1 MPPVVLP
8 ADVEE
13 EVEWV
18 VRPFDR
24 DVTRL
29 GGREGYSAVEQ
40 PLFLQQGQ
48 RLVPAKG
55 AAFAARQDDRGEPHV
70 KSSFAPATA
79 STSPRSWSSA
89 DCGSRRTPSQTP
101 SSAPALTAARSSGIS
116 AGTLPRLATL
126 PASPAAELV
135 RMKAAATPEVARGFS
150 QPRSR
155 MSGLRKMPPPVP
167 VRPASRPSTAP
178 AGRLIQS
185 GGVWTGRSA
194 MALGFHSRRKAAHHR
209 TMPTSGL

>member
-29 GGREGYSAVEQ
+29 GAREGYSAVEQ

-55 AAFAARQDDRGEPHV
+55 AGFAARQDDRGEPHV
-70 KSSFAPATA
+70 KRSLAPAPA
-79 STSPRSWSSA
+79 STSPRTRCRPP
-89 DCGSRRTPSQTP
+89 CGHGRTPTQT
-101 SSAPALTAARSSGIS
+101 
-116 AGTLPRLATL
+116 
-126 PASPAAELV
+126 
-135 RMKAAATPEVARGFS
+135 
-150 QPRSR
+150 
-155 MSGLRKMPPPVP
+155 
-167 VRPASRPSTAP
+167 
-178 AGRLIQS
+178 
-185 GGVWTGRSA
+185 
-194 MALGFHSRRKAAHHR
+194 
-209 TMPTSGL
+209 